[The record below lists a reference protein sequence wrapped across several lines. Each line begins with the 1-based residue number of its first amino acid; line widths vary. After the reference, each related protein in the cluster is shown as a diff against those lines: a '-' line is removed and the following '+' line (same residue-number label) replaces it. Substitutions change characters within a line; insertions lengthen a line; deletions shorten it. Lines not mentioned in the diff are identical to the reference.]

1 MANQGQTQAILL
13 PFPPT
18 QRGFT
23 PLASLLWNM
32 QMRFEK
38 KKTEKHVSLLA
49 RVSFPFPFSGWKARS
64 SFKDIHL
71 SFLCPLGTS
80 LWLWPENRKWAWHLP
95 GLFHRLAGAR
105 NMPWSRH
112 LLAHLAAPG
121 RSDQSGAEFQN
132 QALPA
137 RGRGAVPAWNW
148 RWVWMVPRTQE
159 VCSPSS
165 TPGELGCST
174 QMPRETAHGIQKLR
188 QPQGERLKL
197 QQHGAGS

>member
-1 MANQGQTQAILL
+1 MDRQGNRQPLLPQAQAAGAREVGHGHMANQGQNQAILL

-18 QRGFT
+18 QLGFHSPDFP
-23 PLASLLWNM
+23 PLEHAN
-32 QMRFEK
+32 RFEK

-49 RVSFPFPFSGWKARS
+49 RVSFPFPFSRWKARS

-80 LWLWPENRKWAWHLP
+80 LWQGPENRKWAWHLP
-95 GLFHRLAGAR
+95 GLFQRLAGAR

-112 LLAHLAAPG
+112 LLPHLAAPG

-137 RGRGAVPAWNW
+137 RGRGSVPAWNW
-148 RWVWMVPRTQE
+148 KWVWMVPRTQE

-174 QMPRETAHGIQKLR
+174 DA
-188 QPQGERLKL
+188 
-197 QQHGAGS
+197 